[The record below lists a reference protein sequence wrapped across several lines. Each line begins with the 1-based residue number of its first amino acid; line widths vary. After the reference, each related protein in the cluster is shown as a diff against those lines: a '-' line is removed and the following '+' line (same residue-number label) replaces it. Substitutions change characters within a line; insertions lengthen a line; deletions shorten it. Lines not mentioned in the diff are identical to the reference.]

1 MAGSDRTSVS
11 SVDGFFL
18 RQGSRAHGV
27 MLGVWVAVAMALVGI
42 TSLDQAHPGLVN
54 TNDVDYLV
62 PRTEGHPY
70 ARKMGKPFKAKM

>member
-1 MAGSDRTSVS
+1 MWKISWW
-11 SVDGFFL
+11 
-18 RQGSRAHGV
+18 GV
-27 MLGVWVAVAMALVGI
+27 LVKGLVADVRMLVMKDELSVAMALVGI

-70 ARKMGKPFKAKM
+70 ARKRGKPLKAKM